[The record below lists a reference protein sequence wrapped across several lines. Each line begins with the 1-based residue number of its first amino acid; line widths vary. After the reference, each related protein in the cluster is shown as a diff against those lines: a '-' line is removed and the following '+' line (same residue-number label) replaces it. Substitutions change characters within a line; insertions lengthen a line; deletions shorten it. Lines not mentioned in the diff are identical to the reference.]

1 MIHCA
6 AQSLCGSYASIGL
19 APFIR
24 QHSVRSGTWR
34 NDSFVT
40 VERIKAMCTEM
51 NIPSLREVGI
61 TPDDYKMLAEAAM
74 KESCMQLNAR
84 ECTAEDVLSI
94 YQKLN

>member
-1 MIHCA
+1 
-6 AQSLCGSYASIGL
+6 
-19 APFIR
+19 
-24 QHSVRSGTWR
+24 
-34 NDSFVT
+34 
-40 VERIKAMCTEM
+40 MCTKM